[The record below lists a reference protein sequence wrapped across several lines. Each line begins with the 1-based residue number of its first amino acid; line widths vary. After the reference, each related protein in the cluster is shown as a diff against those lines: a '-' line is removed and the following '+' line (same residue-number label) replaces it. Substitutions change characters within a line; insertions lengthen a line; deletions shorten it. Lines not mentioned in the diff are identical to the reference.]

1 MWEAEY
7 DLYKDVAIIAGPS
20 SLDLG
25 RSIAKH
31 LEAEFV
37 PVDLKIFPDG
47 ESKII
52 VRKVEKDYCIIV
64 QSIYPPTDRHLL
76 QALMMIKRCSDN
88 GSANVWAIMPY
99 MAYSRQDREFLDGE
113 VISTA
118 LVAKLVETVGTKRLI
133 TVDIHSPASLSYFS
147 IDTQNISAVGLLA
160 EYAANKIKL
169 NAPIVVSPDLGGAK
183 RAVEFARI
191 LGTDM
196 VALTKSRDKDTAQ
209 VFIEEKE
216 LNSNVVGRDLILL
229 DDMISTGESIVEAC
243 RFLSRYSP
251 NKIYAMCTHALLIGD
266 AMTRIRAA
274 GVEEIISTNSIPGV
288 NAKVD
293 LTQFISAQL
302 KIIIKTKSHL

>member
-1 MWEAEY
+1 M
-7 DLYKDVAIIAGPS
+7 YKDVAIIAGPS

-25 RSIAKH
+25 TSIAKH
-31 LEAEFV
+31 LEAELV

-47 ESKII
+47 ESKIK

-64 QSIYPPTDRHLL
+64 QSTYPPTDRHLL
-76 QALMMIKRCSDN
+76 QALMMIKRCSED

-113 VISTA
+113 VVSTA
-118 LVAKLVETVGTKRLI
+118 LVAKLLETVGTKRLI
-133 TVDIHSPASLSYFS
+133 TVDIHSPASLSYFM

-160 EYAANKIKL
+160 EYAASKIKL

-196 VALTKSRDKDTAQ
+196 VALTKSRDKETAQ

-293 LTQFISAQL
+293 LAQLISAQL
-302 KIIIKTKSHL
+302 KIIINTKSHL

>member
-1 MWEAEY
+1 M
-7 DLYKDVAIIAGPS
+7 YKDVAIIAGPS

-25 RSIAKH
+25 TSIAKH
-31 LEAEFV
+31 LEAELV

-47 ESKII
+47 ESKIK

-64 QSIYPPTDRHLL
+64 QSTYPPTDRHLL
-76 QALMMIKRCSDN
+76 QALMMIKRCSED
-88 GSANVWAIMPY
+88 GSTNVWAIMPY

-113 VISTA
+113 VVSTA

-133 TVDIHSPASLSYFS
+133 TVDIHSPASLSYFK

-160 EYAANKIKL
+160 EYAASKIKL

-209 VFIEEKE
+209 VFIVEKE
-216 LNSNVVGRDLILL
+216 LNSNLVGRDLILL

-243 RFLSRYSP
+243 RFLRRYSP

-266 AMTRIRAA
+266 AMTRIKAA

-293 LTQFISAQL
+293 LAQLISAQL
-302 KIIIKTKSHL
+302 KIIINTKSHL